1 MPKYDKEKYYVMG
14 DKVTNIAE
22 ILKDRP
28 KGTRLYSTE
37 LGILRLIEVRCYGSD
52 ERIFLKTE
60 DGKIITYL
68 ADGKLNPNGKM
79 TLYPSEKIRDWKI
92 FTWKKGD
99 ILKCG
104 SAYIV
109 FNGFKDDE
117 YFLIKGKYFIEHYDF
132 LLEDKYFYT
141 YHENGGGMTRYFVK
155 IEDEHHARKKR
166 KIFKK
171 LTGRITILIWRQIK
185 LKNKD
190 KAIC

>member
-1 MPKYDKEKYYVMG
+1 MG
-14 DKVTNIAE
+14 DQVTNIAE

-28 KGTRLYSTE
+28 KGTRLYSTT
-37 LGILRLIEVRCYGSD
+37 LGILRLIEVRCYVSD
-52 ERIFLKTE
+52 ERIFLKKKNK
-60 DGKIITYL
+60 KIITYL

-117 YFLIKGKYFIEHYDF
+117 YFLMKGNYFIESNS
-132 LLEDKYFYT
+132 LLEKRHYYA
-141 YHENGGGMTRYFVK
+141 YYENSFGMTRYFVK
-155 IEDEHHARKKR
+155 VEDKLHASEKR

-171 LTGRITILIWRQIK
+171 LAGQRVMTMWRQIK
-185 LKNKD
+185 LINKN

>member
-1 MPKYDKEKYYVMG
+1 MG
-14 DKVTNIAE
+14 NQVTNIAE
-22 ILKDRP
+22 ILKDKP
-28 KGTRLYSTE
+28 KGTRLYSTTF
-37 LGILRLIEVRCYGSD
+37 GILRLIEVRCYGSD

-68 ADGKLNPNGKM
+68 ADGKRSPKEEV

-117 YFLIKGKYFIEHYDF
+117 YFLIKGNYFIESKLGKRHY
-132 LLEDKYFYT
+132 YVY
-141 YHENGGGMTRYFVK
+141 YENSLRMARYFVK
-155 IEDEHHARKKR
+155 VEDKLHASEKR

-171 LTGRITILIWRQIK
+171 LEGQRVMTMWRQIK

>member
-1 MPKYDKEKYYVMG
+1 MEDQ
-14 DKVTNIAE
+14 VTNIAE
-22 ILKDRP
+22 ILKDKP

-37 LGILRLIEVRCYGSD
+37 LGILRLIEARCYGSD
-52 ERIFLKTE
+52 EMIFLKTE
-60 DGKIITYL
+60 DGKIIRYL
-68 ADGKLNPNGKM
+68 GDGKRSPKEEV
-79 TLYPSEKIRDWKI
+79 TLYPSEKIHDWKI

-104 SAYIV
+104 SSYIV

-117 YFLIKGKYFIEHYDF
+117 YFLIKGNYFIESKLGKRHY
-132 LLEDKYFYT
+132 YVY
-141 YHENGGGMTRYFVK
+141 YENGGGMTRYFVK

-171 LTGRITILIWRQIK
+171 LAGQRVMTRWRQIK
-185 LKNKD
+185 LINKD

>member
-1 MPKYDKEKYYVMG
+1 MPKYDKEKYYVME
-14 DKVTNIAE
+14 DQVTNIAE
-22 ILKDRP
+22 ILKDKP

-109 FNGFKDDE
+109 FNGFKNDE
-117 YFLIKGKYFIEHYDF
+117 YFLTRGNYFVENNYLLGKRRYYA
-132 LLEDKYFYT
+132 YY
-141 YHENGGGMTRYFVK
+141 ENSFGMTRYFVK
-155 IEDEHHARKKR
+155 IEDKLYARKKR

-171 LTGRITILIWRQIK
+171 LAGQKAMTRWRQIK

-190 KAIC
+190 KPIC

>member
-1 MPKYDKEKYYVMG
+1 MEDQ
-14 DKVTNIAE
+14 VTNIAE

-28 KGTRLYSTE
+28 KGTKLYSTIF
-37 LGILRLIEVRCYGSD
+37 GILRLIEVRCYGSD

-68 ADGKLNPNGKM
+68 GDGKLNPNGKM
-79 TLYPSEKIRDWKI
+79 TLYPSEHVPDWEI

-104 SAYIV
+104 SAYII

-117 YFLIKGKYFIEHYDF
+117 YFLIKGNYFVENNF
-132 LLEDKYFYT
+132 LLGKRHYYA
-141 YHENGGGMTRYFVK
+141 YYENSFGMARYFVK
-155 IEDEHHARKKR
+155 VEDELHAREKR

-171 LTGRITILIWRQIK
+171 LAGQRVMTRWRQIK
-185 LKNKD
+185 LKNKN

>member
-1 MPKYDKEKYYVMG
+1 MPKYDKEKYYVME
-14 DKVTNIAE
+14 DQVTNIAD
-22 ILKDRP
+22 ILKDKP

-68 ADGKLNPNGKM
+68 ADGKRSPKEEV

-117 YFLIKGKYFIEHYDF
+117 YFLMKGNYFIESNS
-132 LLEDKYFYT
+132 LLEKRHYYA
-141 YHENGGGMTRYFVK
+141 YYENSFGMARYFVK
-155 IEDEHHARKKR
+155 IEDKLYARKKR

-171 LTGRITILIWRQIK
+171 LAGQRVMTRWRQIK

>member
-1 MPKYDKEKYYVMG
+1 MEDQ
-14 DKVTNIAE
+14 VTNIAE

-28 KGTRLYSTE
+28 KGTKLYSTIF
-37 LGILRLIEVRCYGSD
+37 GILQLIEVRCYGSD

-68 ADGKLNPNGKM
+68 ADGKRSPKEEV
-79 TLYPSEKIRDWKI
+79 TLYPSEKIHDWKI

-99 ILKCG
+99 ILKRG
-104 SAYIV
+104 SEYIV

-117 YFLIKGKYFIEHYDF
+117 YALIKGKYFIEHYDF

-141 YHENGGGMTRYFVK
+141 YYKLGCGMTRHFVK
-155 IEDEHHARKKR
+155 IEDKLYAREKR

-171 LTGRITILIWRQIK
+171 LAGQRAITRWRQIK
-185 LKNKD
+185 LINKD

>member
-1 MPKYDKEKYYVMG
+1 MEDQ
-14 DKVTNIAE
+14 VTNIAE

-28 KGTRLYSTE
+28 KGTKLYSTE

-68 ADGKLNPNGKM
+68 ADGKRSPKEEV
-79 TLYPSEKIRDWKI
+79 TLYPSERIHDWKI

-104 SAYIV
+104 SAYII
-109 FNGFKDDE
+109 FNGFKDDKYYLTKGN
-117 YFLIKGKYFIEHYDF
+117 YFVENNF
-132 LLEDKYFYT
+132 LLGKRHYYA
-141 YHENGGGMTRYFVK
+141 YYENSFGMTRYFVK
-155 IEDEHHARKKR
+155 IEDELHAREKR

-171 LTGRITILIWRQIK
+171 LAGQRVMTRWRQIK
-185 LKNKD
+185 LINKD
-190 KAIC
+190 KPIC

>member
-1 MPKYDKEKYYVMG
+1 MPKYDKEKYYVME
-14 DKVTNIAE
+14 DQVTNIAE
-22 ILKDRP
+22 ILKDKP

-60 DGKIITYL
+60 NGKIIRYL
-68 ADGKLNPNGKM
+68 GDGKLNPNGKM
-79 TLYPSEKIRDWKI
+79 TLYPSERIHDWKI

-104 SAYIV
+104 SAYIA

-117 YFLIKGKYFIEHYDF
+117 YFLIKGNYFIEHYG
-132 LLEDKYFYT
+132 LLSEYKHFYT
-141 YHENGGGMTRYFVK
+141 YYENVSRMTRYFVK
-155 IEDEHHARKKR
+155 IEDERHARKKR

-171 LTGRITILIWRQIK
+171 LAGQRAMTRWRQIK
-185 LKNKD
+185 LINKD
-190 KAIC
+190 KPIC

>member
-1 MPKYDKEKYYVMG
+1 MEDQ
-14 DKVTNIAE
+14 VTNIAE

-28 KGTRLYSTE
+28 KGTKLYSTTF
-37 LGILRLIEVRCYGSD
+37 GILRLIEVKYYGSD

-117 YFLIKGKYFIEHYDF
+117 YFLMKGNYFIESKLGKRHY
-132 LLEDKYFYT
+132 YAY
-141 YHENGGGMTRYFVK
+141 YENSFGMTRKFVK
-155 IEDEHHARKKR
+155 IEDKLKKKKKR

-171 LTGRITILIWRQIK
+171 LAGQRVMTMWRQIK

-190 KAIC
+190 KPIC

>member
-1 MPKYDKEKYYVMG
+1 MPKYDKEKYYVME
-14 DKVTNIAE
+14 DQVTNIAD
-22 ILKDRP
+22 ILKDKP
-28 KGTRLYSTE
+28 KGTKLYSTE

-109 FNGFKDDE
+109 FNGFKNDE
-117 YFLIKGKYFIEHYDF
+117 YFFTRGNYFVENNLLLGKRHY
-132 LLEDKYFYT
+132 YAY
-141 YHENGGGMTRYFVK
+141 YENSFGMTRYFVK
-155 IEDEHHARKKR
+155 IEDKLYARKKR

-171 LTGRITILIWRQIK
+171 LAGQRAMTRWRQIK

-190 KAIC
+190 KPIC

>member
-1 MPKYDKEKYYVMG
+1 MPKYDKEKYYVME
-14 DKVTNIAE
+14 DQVTNIAE

-28 KGTRLYSTE
+28 KGTRLYSTTF
-37 LGILRLIEVRCYGSD
+37 GILRLIEVRCYGSD
-52 ERIFLKTE
+52 EIIFLKTE

-68 ADGKLNPNGKM
+68 GDGKQSPKEEV
-79 TLYPSEKIRDWKI
+79 TLYPSERIHDWKI

-104 SAYIV
+104 SAYIA

-117 YFLIKGKYFIEHYDF
+117 YFLIKGNYFVEHNF
-132 LLEDKYFYT
+132 LLEKRHYYA
-141 YHENGGGMTRYFVK
+141 YYENVSRMTRYFVK
-155 IEDEHHARKKR
+155 VEDKLHASEKR

-171 LTGRITILIWRQIK
+171 LAGQRVMTMWRQIK

-190 KAIC
+190 KTIC

>member
-1 MPKYDKEKYYVMG
+1 MG

-28 KGTRLYSTE
+28 KGTKLYSTTF
-37 LGILRLIEVRCYGSD
+37 GILRLIEVRCYGSD

-68 ADGKLNPNGKM
+68 ADGKQSPKEEV
-79 TLYPSEKIRDWKI
+79 TLYPSERLHDWKI

-104 SAYIV
+104 SAYII
-109 FNGFKDDE
+109 FNEFKDDKYYLTKGN
-117 YFLIKGKYFIEHYDF
+117 YFVENNFPLGKRHY
-132 LLEDKYFYT
+132 YAY
-141 YHENGGGMTRYFVK
+141 YENSFGMTRYFVK
-155 IEDEHHARKKR
+155 VEDKLHASEKR
-166 KIFKK
+166 KIIKK
-171 LTGRITILIWRQIK
+171 LAGQRVMTMWRQIK
-185 LKNKD
+185 LKNKN

>member
-1 MPKYDKEKYYVMG
+1 MR

-28 KGTRLYSTE
+28 KGTRLYSTIF
-37 LGILRLIEVRCYGSD
+37 GILRLTEVRYYGSD

-60 DGKIITYL
+60 NGKIITYL
-68 ADGKLNPNGKM
+68 ADGKRSPKEEV
-79 TLYPSEKIRDWKI
+79 TLYPSERIHDWKI

-104 SAYIV
+104 SAYII
-109 FNGFKDDE
+109 FNEFKDDE
-117 YFLIKGKYFIEHYDF
+117 YYLAKGNYFVENKLGKRHY
-132 LLEDKYFYT
+132 YAY
-141 YHENGGGMTRYFVK
+141 YENSFGMTRYFVK
-155 IEDEHHARKKR
+155 VEDKLHTSEKR

-171 LTGRITILIWRQIK
+171 LAGQRVMTMWRQIK
-185 LKNKD
+185 LINKN

>member
-1 MPKYDKEKYYVMG
+1 MG

-22 ILKDRP
+22 ILKDKP

-109 FNGFKDDE
+109 FNEFKDDKYYLTKGN
-117 YFLIKGKYFIEHYDF
+117 YFVENNLLLGKRHY
-132 LLEDKYFYT
+132 YAY
-141 YHENGGGMTRYFVK
+141 YENSCGMTRYFVK
-155 IEDEHHARKKR
+155 IEDKLYARRKR

-171 LTGRITILIWRQIK
+171 LAGQRAMTRWRQIK
-185 LKNKD
+185 LINKD
-190 KAIC
+190 KPIC

>member
-1 MPKYDKEKYYVMG
+1 MPKYDKEKYYVME
-14 DKVTNIAE
+14 DQVTNIAE

-109 FNGFKDDE
+109 FNGFKNDE
-117 YFLIKGKYFIEHYDF
+117 YFFTRGNYFVENNLLLGKRHY
-132 LLEDKYFYT
+132 YAY
-141 YHENGGGMTRYFVK
+141 YENSFGMTRYFVK
-155 IEDEHHARKKR
+155 IEDKLYARKKR

-171 LTGRITILIWRQIK
+171 LAGQRAMTRWRQIK

-190 KAIC
+190 KPIC

>member
-1 MPKYDKEKYYVMG
+1 MG
-14 DKVTNIAE
+14 DQVTNIAE

-28 KGTRLYSTE
+28 KGTKLYSTTF
-37 LGILRLIEVRCYGSD
+37 GILQLIEVRCYGSD

-68 ADGKLNPNGKM
+68 ADGKRSPKEEV
-79 TLYPSEKIRDWKI
+79 TLYPSERIHDWKI

-109 FNGFKDDE
+109 FNEFKDDE
-117 YFLIKGKYFIEHYDF
+117 YALIKGNYFVENNF
-132 LLEDKYFYT
+132 LLVKRHYYV
-141 YHENGGGMTRYFVK
+141 YYENVSRMARYFVK
-155 IEDEHHARKKR
+155 IEDKLYAREKR

-171 LTGRITILIWRQIK
+171 LAGQRVMTRWRQIK
-185 LKNKD
+185 LKNKN

>member
-1 MPKYDKEKYYVMG
+1 MEDQ
-14 DKVTNIAE
+14 VTNIAD

-52 ERIFLKTE
+52 EIIFLKTE
-60 DGKIITYL
+60 DGKIIRYL
-68 ADGKLNPNGKM
+68 GNGKRSTKEEV
-79 TLYPSEKIRDWKI
+79 TLYPSERIHDWKI
-92 FTWKKGD
+92 FTWKNGD

-109 FNGFKDDE
+109 FNGFKNDE
-117 YFLIKGKYFIEHYDF
+117 YFLIKGNYFIESKLGKRHY
-132 LLEDKYFYT
+132 YVY
-141 YHENGGGMTRYFVK
+141 YENVSRMARYFVK
-155 IEDEHHARKKR
+155 IEDERHAMEKR

-171 LTGRITILIWRQIK
+171 LAGQRVMTMWRQIK
-185 LKNKD
+185 LINKD

>member
-37 LGILRLIEVRCYGSD
+37 LGILRLIEVRYYGSD

-60 DGKIITYL
+60 DGKIIRYL
-68 ADGKLNPNGKM
+68 GDGKRSPKEEV
-79 TLYPSEKIRDWKI
+79 TLYPSERIHDWEI

-104 SAYIV
+104 SAYII
-109 FNGFKDDE
+109 FNEFKDDE
-117 YFLIKGKYFIEHYDF
+117 YYLAKGNYFVENKLGKRHY
-132 LLEDKYFYT
+132 YVY
-141 YHENGGGMTRYFVK
+141 YENSCGMTRYFVK
-155 IEDEHHARKKR
+155 IEDKLYARKKR

-171 LTGRITILIWRQIK
+171 LAGQRAMTRWRQIK
-185 LKNKD
+185 LINKD
-190 KAIC
+190 KPIC

>member
-1 MPKYDKEKYYVMG
+1 MPKYDKEKYYVME
-14 DKVTNIAE
+14 DQVTNIAE

-104 SAYIV
+104 SAYIA

-117 YFLIKGKYFIEHYDF
+117 YFLIKGNYFIENKLGKGH
-132 LLEDKYFYT
+132 FYT
-141 YHENGGGMTRYFVK
+141 YYENVSRMSRYFVK
-155 IEDEHHARKKR
+155 VEDELHARKKR

-171 LTGRITILIWRQIK
+171 LAGRITILRWRQIK

>member
-1 MPKYDKEKYYVMG
+1 MEDQ
-14 DKVTNIAE
+14 VTNIAE

-28 KGTRLYSTE
+28 KGTKLYSTE

-52 ERIFLKTE
+52 EMIFLKTE
-60 DGKIITYL
+60 DGKIIRYL
-68 ADGKLNPNGKM
+68 GDGKRSPKEEV
-79 TLYPSEKIRDWKI
+79 TLYPSERIHDWKI

-99 ILKCG
+99 ILKRG
-104 SAYIV
+104 SEYIV

-117 YFLIKGKYFIEHYDF
+117 YALIKGKHFIEHYDF

-155 IEDEHHARKKR
+155 IEDKLYARQIR

-171 LTGRITILIWRQIK
+171 LARQRVMTRWRQIK

>member
-1 MPKYDKEKYYVMG
+1 
-14 DKVTNIAE
+14 
-22 ILKDRP
+22 
-28 KGTRLYSTE
+28 
-37 LGILRLIEVRCYGSD
+37 
-52 ERIFLKTE
+52 
-60 DGKIITYL
+60 
-68 ADGKLNPNGKM
+68 M

-109 FNGFKDDE
+109 FNGFKNDE
-117 YFLIKGKYFIEHYDF
+117 YFLTRGNYFVENNYLLGKRRYYA
-132 LLEDKYFYT
+132 YY
-141 YHENGGGMTRYFVK
+141 ENSFGMTRYFVK
-155 IEDEHHARKKR
+155 IEDKLYARKKR

-171 LTGRITILIWRQIK
+171 LAGQRAMTRWRQIK

>member
-1 MPKYDKEKYYVMG
+1 MPKYDKEKYYVME
-14 DKVTNIAE
+14 DQVTNIAE

-28 KGTRLYSTE
+28 KGTKLYSTE

-117 YFLIKGKYFIEHYDF
+117 YFLIKGNYFIESNS
-132 LLEDKYFYT
+132 LLEKRHYYA
-141 YHENGGGMTRYFVK
+141 YYENSFGMTRYFVK
-155 IEDEHHARKKR
+155 VEDKLHASEKR

-171 LTGRITILIWRQIK
+171 LAGQRVMTMWRQIK
-185 LKNKD
+185 LINKN

>member
-37 LGILRLIEVRCYGSD
+37 LGILRLIEVRYYGSD

-68 ADGKLNPNGKM
+68 ADGKRSPKEEV
-79 TLYPSEKIRDWKI
+79 TLYPSERIHDWKI

-104 SAYIV
+104 SAYII
-109 FNGFKDDE
+109 FNEFKDDK
-117 YFLIKGKYFIEHYDF
+117 YYLTKGNYFIENNYLLGKRHYYAYY
-132 LLEDKYFYT
+132 EDSF
-141 YHENGGGMTRYFVK
+141 GMTRYFVK
-155 IEDEHHARKKR
+155 IEDKLYARKKR

-171 LTGRITILIWRQIK
+171 LAGQRAMTRWRQIK
-185 LKNKD
+185 LINKD
-190 KAIC
+190 KPIC

>member
-1 MPKYDKEKYYVMG
+1 MEDQ
-14 DKVTNIAE
+14 VTNIAD

-37 LGILRLIEVRCYGSD
+37 LGILRLIEVRYYGSD

-68 ADGKLNPNGKM
+68 ADGKRSPKEEV
-79 TLYPSEKIRDWKI
+79 TLYPSERIHDWKI

-117 YFLIKGKYFIEHYDF
+117 YFLIKGNYFIESNLEKRHY
-132 LLEDKYFYT
+132 YVY
-141 YHENGGGMTRYFVK
+141 YENVSRMARYFVK
-155 IEDEHHARKKR
+155 VEDKLHASEKR

-171 LTGRITILIWRQIK
+171 LAGQRVMTRWRQIK
-185 LKNKD
+185 LINKNKP
-190 KAIC
+190 IC

>member
-68 ADGKLNPNGKM
+68 ADGKRSPKEEV
-79 TLYPSEKIRDWKI
+79 TLYPSERIHDWKI

-104 SAYIV
+104 SAYIA

-117 YFLIKGKYFIEHYDF
+117 YFLIKGNYFIESKLGKRHY
-132 LLEDKYFYT
+132 YVY
-141 YHENGGGMTRYFVK
+141 YENVSRMARYFVK
-155 IEDEHHARKKR
+155 VEDELHARKKR

-171 LTGRITILIWRQIK
+171 LAGQRAMTRWRQIK

-190 KAIC
+190 KPIC